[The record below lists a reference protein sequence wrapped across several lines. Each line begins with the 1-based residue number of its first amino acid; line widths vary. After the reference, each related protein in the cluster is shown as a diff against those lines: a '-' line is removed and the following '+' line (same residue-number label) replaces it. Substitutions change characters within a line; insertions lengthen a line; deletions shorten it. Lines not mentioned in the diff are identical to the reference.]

1 VRFSGTLAAIDAANS
16 ADPRL
21 APNGKPW
28 EVDHAERVSDWIL
41 RLNPHASE
49 LLQIAARGQ
58 HIERWTSPRSS
69 YPEGR
74 AGYLRWREDLKI
86 THARRTG
93 DIMAAAGYA
102 PNDVLRVAKL
112 ISKAAL
118 REGDPEG
125 CLLEDALCLV
135 FLETQFKDLL
145 SKTPEDKMEGILKK
159 TWQKMSPAG
168 RAAAHTLAF
177 SPEEQKALSKALS
190 PSPTQTS

>member
-1 VRFSGTLAAIDAANS
+1 MFSEALAAIDAANA
-16 ADPRL
+16 ADPRP

-28 EVDHAERVSDWIL
+28 EVDHAERVSGWIL

-74 AGYLRWREDLKI
+74 AGYLRWREDLKAA
-86 THARRTG
+86 HARRTG
-93 DIMAAAGYA
+93 EIMAAAGYA
-102 PNDVLRVAKL
+102 PRDVQRVAQL
-112 ISKAAL
+112 ISKDAL

-145 SKTPEDKMEGILKK
+145 SKTPEGKMAGILKK

-168 RAAAHTLAF
+168 RAVAQTLAF
-177 SPEEQKALSKALS
+177 SPEEQKALLKALS
-190 PSPTQTS
+190 PSSTQTP